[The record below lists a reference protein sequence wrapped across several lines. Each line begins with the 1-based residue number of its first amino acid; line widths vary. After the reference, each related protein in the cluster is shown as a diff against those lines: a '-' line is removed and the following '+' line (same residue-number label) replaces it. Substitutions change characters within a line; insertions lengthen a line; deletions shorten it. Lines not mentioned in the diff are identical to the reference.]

1 MHSLKSKA
9 QHPLASLS
17 PFVEVNP
24 PHPPHPRRTRKHLHH
39 TAAVGSRVGPCH
51 TSTHRAWILLL
62 EKIWPLLMVGSLLMN
77 LRFLYCIP
85 WCPSPLGRTLMQSWR
100 DLGGVWPPALP
111 NLLCSTR
118 HTFAISGVGKPYLK
132 LSARHPE
139 SQFYASCNETT
150 SQPCYHVTL
159 KSFPF
164 DKLTDMSSASWR
176 STPGLD
182 IRMSSDFTQETG
194 ISWHLWNLIK
204 PLIDLWWT
212 LCFIYPTISRQHLTP

>member
-1 MHSLKSKA
+1 
-9 QHPLASLS
+9 
-17 PFVEVNP
+17 
-24 PHPPHPRRTRKHLHH
+24 
-39 TAAVGSRVGPCH
+39 
-51 TSTHRAWILLL
+51 
-62 EKIWPLLMVGSLLMN
+62 MN

-164 DKLTDMSSASWR
+164 DKLTDMSVSIVKIHSRPRHKNVVRFHTRDWNQLAFMKPYQTFDWFVMNIVFYLSNHITTTLDTIVWKSHFNMQMRHLYFQVTSPSKNSKSVSSSSSW
-176 STPGLD
+176 
-182 IRMSSDFTQETG
+182 
-194 ISWHLWNLIK
+194 
-204 PLIDLWWT
+204 
-212 LCFIYPTISRQHLTP
+212 